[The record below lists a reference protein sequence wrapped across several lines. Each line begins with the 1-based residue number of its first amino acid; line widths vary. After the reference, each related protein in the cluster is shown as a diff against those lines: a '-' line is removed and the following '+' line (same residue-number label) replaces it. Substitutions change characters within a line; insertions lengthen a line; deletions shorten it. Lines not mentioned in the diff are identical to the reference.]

1 MQLNE
6 IHASGISPDQWFG
19 YAGQLA
25 TIGWLILIFLPRR
38 IKLLLFIP
46 QYFIPFVLGLLYS
59 GLALTTYFTTQ
70 GSYNS
75 LAGVRALFENDQ
87 MLLAGWVHYLAF
99 DLFIGAWIAQKSDAF
114 GISRLLQAPIL
125 IATFMFGPVGL
136 VLFLGMRSSCLQS
149 TMVNANQKEYSND

>member
-6 IHASGISPDQWFG
+6 INAVGLSPDQWFS

-25 TIGWLILIFLPRR
+25 MLGWLILVLLPRR
-38 IKLLLFIP
+38 FKWLFFVP
-46 QYFIPFVLGLLYS
+46 QYLIPLLLGLLYA
-59 GLALTTYFTTQ
+59 GLALTTYFTSD
-70 GSYNS
+70 GGYNS
-75 LAGVRALFENDQ
+75 LGGVRTLFENDY

-99 DLFIGAWIAQKSDAF
+99 DLFIGAWIARNADVL

-136 VLFLGMRSSCLQS
+136 VLYFCMRAAFPRIRNSVSQAEV
-149 TMVNANQKEYSND
+149 THV